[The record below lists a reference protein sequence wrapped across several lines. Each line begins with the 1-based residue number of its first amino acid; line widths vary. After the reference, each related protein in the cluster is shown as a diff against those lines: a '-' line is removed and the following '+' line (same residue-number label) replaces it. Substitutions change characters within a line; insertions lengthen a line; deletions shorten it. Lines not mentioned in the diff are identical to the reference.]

1 MTESKFVYWW
11 GLDQR
16 TAPGGKENQ
25 YPSRGV
31 INRKCHPFNRLTA
44 QQNALIRSENKFLN
58 FRKTFMG
65 AIIFVVYLGAMV
77 GIALA
82 LFFGLRAA
90 KII

>member
-1 MTESKFVYWW
+1 
-11 GLDQR
+11 
-16 TAPGGKENQ
+16 
-25 YPSRGV
+25 
-31 INRKCHPFNRLTA
+31 
-44 QQNALIRSENKFLN
+44 
-58 FRKTFMG
+58 MG